1 VPILCEPFGGDAF
14 AAAIN
19 LSTLAGFDTRVRV
32 TCRKG
37 FRAVPKG
44 LDANVTVSCNLPSDY
59 IILCGICGWIRDMEC
74 RPIVCELPRG
84 PHVFVGQSL
93 GEPNRSDVGQSL
105 GKRTIGLGVNVTVE
119 CNRGYMLTPLDH
131 NFTTHPL
138 YPSGG
143 LPCENYKYEA
153 ICSTDCLLE
162 PVSRDWK
169 VSGFGRSC
177 EDIPGFVGNYGAAS
191 SCAKLSVHPTPA
203 FYCREAYDRTTN
215 FTAEKACC
223 VCGGGTSLQ
232 LLQCSQASC
241 PPFASFGRSRITGQS
256 TSVPVRNST
265 HIEILC
271 ASGFRFDSDTGPAR
285 IIAVCGSDCRYR
297 RLTDRQQYNTNNT
310 KALQENGSV
319 ALWQDDFMCTAA
331 SCVYTLDV
339 NADVFFGS
347 ERIMRAHISLQSD
360 DVIEIQCK
368 QGYRVLRGFTI
379 SSTACSPD
387 DAARRSYNV
396 RCKEGAL
403 NHTERCVPVECP
415 AMQTNDTHMR
425 FSRGALLFDES
436 MNITCEYGYFF
447 DTSTPPAYYTVTCL
461 DTCTYSMQ
469 AATIPQCIPSVC
481 TTRPASAHYL
491 PHRDQLFQAQ
501 STTLECDFGHVLIPW
516 QPILYDTSAIA
527 ANFTTCASGSL
538 PANCSNM
545 TLAAAFAGATSA
557 AYVAAL
563 QTHTAAL
570 QTLSSLSCNRSAV
583 VRCDN
588 GILQP
593 SFICMPRAQSGCP
606 TEPCAYPSSPGSN
619 ANILGSNV
627 ESWDKLPVPAY
638 GEGNYWANGS
648 DFLRNTSLAN
658 HMVQLNATCAANY
671 LVIALDSSG
680 NPLANSVTCGAGVG
694 RSYIAHCTHG
704 AFRVAHTCVPM
715 ACPIYA
721 QASWPPNVVSA
732 APMATVIFG
741 EARGINISCAAG
753 YRPNVDHN
761 DVAPTDPRLK
771 TWHLAECRS
780 TCDYAPRPCN
790 VVECRSTIP
799 INSHI
804 VGTQSPTQ
812 AFDGMLKTTALP
824 SLPVYQENFTIE
836 CNFGYHMTLDGAQT
850 SSDSSKVPYLPGAV
864 RLYQNPRCID
874 VPGWFDAVTPF
885 LGCIK
890 YVVAPL
896 GYSPGY
902 ECGTSMD
909 AQSKNDVN
917 GMNAS
922 QACCVCGGGVRPE
935 FCKTRLSVTCADAA
949 IEPAAAR
956 CVPTM
961 SCGCGT
967 AACTVSAGT
976 FGPHASNYSVLPVPA
991 YGEDEFWARSA
1002 FFEGDV
1008 SRISH
1013 KVKLQVECEKGFRA
1027 VRRDIHTKIAA
1038 INVSDCAASRSF
1050 QAQCKDCKFLF
1061 DEVCRPVVCP
1071 KYRGPTV
1078 TNIPTYGALDSNDFI
1093 SGSPAALLRAARMAS
1108 PTSTPTTTST
1118 STPSN
1123 NTILTSNASNEIYY
1137 ENTST
1142 LHQAP
1147 PTTPEPRTSTTTPE
1161 LTSSTTTPEPT
1172 TSTTTPEP
1180 TSSTTTPEPT
1190 SSTTT
1195 PELTSSTTPP
1205 PPARSEGLFS
1215 DVIDISCSADARA
1228 MSVHGPLP
1236 DDACAAPSTLTAVCS
1251 DACSWYSD
1259 LACQPLFCAPY
1270 PSDKVDDTG
1279 RRIVGDTIT
1288 VNCSS
1293 GFRAGSNSSN
1303 ASRSFSVTCQPGC
1316 KYSQGVE
1323 CVGVLCGTLT
1333 LQKANTSL
1341 YIEYMTTSWQ
1351 TVYNSSKSY
1360 MIPLELGGSNVTVT
1374 CAAHNCSCSDT
1385 GVSTTISPWSDGC
1398 GCACRPPDVSAPLM
1412 LARYFNE
1419 YPYTL
1424 NRAEAVHGQSVVVT
1438 CQEGFRGEMGS
1449 MDGTC
1454 FDSFQVACWDGA
1466 YLPET
1471 LARCV
1476 PSVCPRFNDLLA
1488 WQEYNMSSSASNTSS
1503 SGYQARS
1510 TFVQS
1515 SAPRVHDANAASWNL
1530 TSEAGYGVSI
1540 NVTCKTGY
1548 RGVPAGFTGEVLC
1561 SAHSWY
1567 VSTCATCDWVLSIS
1581 CQPVWCAAPAGVHVK
1596 STMPA
1601 SFSRFGDPAMHIFC
1615 ADGRLVAPHGGTA
1628 DVHPRAVGELCL
1640 DSSYSAACLHDCSLL
1655 MPHTCQQAKCPP
1667 SPSELGIAEGVAH
1680 GANVISSCPSGF
1692 RFDRTEEDD
1701 GQAQVEALCN
1711 PNCLYSR
1718 VSLPAG
1724 KESQGWPKDFEC
1736 RAPSCGSVDAVGR
1749 VVNGADQVLLP
1760 PPGGQILWRS
1770 DLRLY
1775 SPGDVFLNDTFI
1787 VGCIQDYQ
1795 RAGTSLAGACEF
1807 QFKAVCAQDGSMRL
1821 VDDAAENAY
1830 ARLREEELQ
1839 AISDLNWR
1847 VARNASMRIPNCSSD
1862 PVFLAAN
1869 LAACNGSVPRPVREP
1884 LMFSGGV
1891 EPLLLV
1897 TKTWQAVV
1905 SQKSF
1910 YMVTLHRTCT
1920 RALTFQNMCP
1930 AFERMAA

>member
-1 VPILCEPFGGDAF
+1 M
-14 AAAIN
+14 
-19 LSTLAGFDTRVRV
+19 
-32 TCRKG
+32 
-37 FRAVPKG
+37 PKG
-44 LDANVTVSCNLPSDY
+44 LDANVTVSCHLPSDY
-59 IILCGICGWIRDMEC
+59 IILCGVCGWIRDMEC
-74 RPIVCELPRG
+74 RAVVCELPRG

-93 GEPNRSDVGQSL
+93 GDPNRSDVGQSL
-105 GKRTIGLGVNVTVE
+105 GNRNIGLGVNVSVE
-119 CNRGYMLTPLDH
+119 CNRGYMLTPVDH

-162 PVSRDWK
+162 PVSRDWS
-169 VSGFGRSC
+169 VQGFGRSC
-177 EDIPGFVGNYGAAS
+177 EDIPGFVGDYGAAS

-203 FYCREAYDRTTN
+203 YYCREAYDRKTN
-215 FTAEKACC
+215 VTAAKACC
-223 VCGGGTSLQ
+223 VCGGGTSQQ

-241 PPFASFGRSRITGQS
+241 PPFASFGLSRITGQS
-256 TSVPVRNST
+256 ISVPMRNST
-265 HIEILC
+265 NIELLC
-271 ASGFRFDSDTGPAR
+271 TPGFRFDADTGPTR
-285 IIAVCGSDCRYR
+285 IMAECTSDCRYR
-297 RLTDRQQYNTNNT
+297 RLTDRQQYNSNNT
-310 KALQENGSV
+310 NASHENGSV

-331 SCVYTLDV
+331 SCVYNLDV

-347 ERIMRAHISLQSD
+347 ERIMRADVSLQSH
-360 DVIEIQCK
+360 DVIEIQCH
-368 QGYRVLRGFTI
+368 QGYRAHRDLAI

-403 NHTERCVPVECP
+403 NDTERCVPVECP

-425 FSRGALLFDES
+425 FSRGASLFGES

-447 DTSTPPAYYTVTCL
+447 DTSTPPEYYTVTCL

-469 AATIPQCIPSVC
+469 AAMIPQCIPSVC

-491 PHRDQLFQAQ
+491 PHRDQLFHAQ
-501 STTLECDFGHVLIPW
+501 STTLECDFGHVLILW
-516 QPILYDTSAIA
+516 QPILYDSIAIA
-527 ANFTTCASGSL
+527 ANFTTCASASL

-545 TLAAAFAGATSA
+545 TLAAASA
-557 AYVAAL
+557 AAASAASAAAL
-563 QTHTAAL
+563 QTHAAAL
-570 QTLSSLSCNRSAV
+570 QILASLSCNRSAV
-583 VRCDN
+583 VRCDD

-593 SFICMPRAQSGCP
+593 SFICMPQAQSGCP
-606 TEPCAYPSSPGSN
+606 TEPCAYPSSPESIL
-619 ANILGSNV
+619 NILGSNV
-627 ESWDKLPVPAY
+627 ESWEKLPVPAY
-638 GEGNYWANGS
+638 GEENYWANGS
-648 DFLRNTSLAN
+648 DFVRNTTLAN
-658 HMVQLNATCAANY
+658 HMVQLNATCAVNY
-671 LVIALDSSG
+671 LVMALDSSG

-694 RSYIAHCTHG
+694 RSYVAHCTHG
-704 AFRVAHTCVPM
+704 TFRVAHTCVPM

-753 YRPNVDHN
+753 YRPSVDHN
-761 DVAPTDPRLK
+761 DVVPTDPRLK
-771 TWHLAECRS
+771 TWQLAECRS

-804 VGTQSPTQ
+804 VVPQSPTQ
-812 AFDGMLKTTALP
+812 AFDGMLKTAALP

-836 CNFGYHMTLDGAQT
+836 CDFGYHMTLDGAQT
-850 SSDSSKVPYLPGAV
+850 WSDPSKVPYLPGAV
-864 RLYQNPRCID
+864 RLYENPRCSD

-890 YVVAPL
+890 YVVAPQ

-902 ECGTSMD
+902 ECGKSMD

-922 QACCVCGGGVRPE
+922 RACCVCGGGVRPE

-949 IEPAAAR
+949 IEPAAR

-967 AACTVSAGT
+967 AACSISAGT
-976 FGPHASNYSVLPVPA
+976 FGPHASNHSVLPIPA

-1002 FFEGDV
+1002 LFEGDV

-1027 VRRDIHTKIAA
+1027 VRRDIRTKIAA
-1038 INVSDCAASRSF
+1038 INVSDCATSRSF
-1050 QAQCKDCKFLF
+1050 QAECKDCHFLF
-1061 DEVCRPVVCP
+1061 AEVCRPVVCP

-1093 SGSPAALLRAARMAS
+1093 SGSPAALLRAALAS
-1108 PTSTPTTTST
+1108 RPTSTPTPPPTP
-1118 STPSN
+1118 TPSN
-1123 NTILTSNASNEIYY
+1123 NTNFTSNASNASNE
-1137 ENTST
+1137 TSFYQT
-1142 LHQAP
+1142 P
-1147 PTTPEPRTSTTTPE
+1147 PP
-1161 LTSSTTTPEPT
+1161 
-1172 TSTTTPEP
+1172 
-1180 TSSTTTPEPT
+1180 
-1190 SSTTT
+1190 
-1195 PELTSSTTPP
+1195 PP

-1215 DVIDISCSADARA
+1215 DEISISCSADARA
-1228 MSVHGPLP
+1228 MPAQGPLP

-1279 RRIVGDTIT
+1279 RRIVGETIT
-1288 VNCSS
+1288 VNCST

-1303 ASRSFSVTCQPGC
+1303 ASRSFSVTCQPDC
-1316 KYSQGVE
+1316 KYTQGVE
-1323 CVGVLCGTLT
+1323 CMGVACGILT
-1333 LQKANTSL
+1333 LQKVNASL
-1341 YIEYMTTSWQ
+1341 YVTTSWQ

-1360 MIPLELGGSNVTVT
+1360 MIPLEGGSNVTGGSKLTVN
-1374 CAAHNCSCSDT
+1374 CAAHNCSCSET

-1398 GCACRPPDVSAPLM
+1398 GCACRRPDMSAPLM
-1412 LARYFNE
+1412 LTRYLNE

-1424 NRAEAVHGQSVVVT
+1424 NQAEAVHGQSVVVT
-1438 CQEGFRGEMGS
+1438 CHEGFRGENGS
-1449 MDGTC
+1449 INGTC
-1454 FDSFQVACWDGA
+1454 FNSFQVACWDGA
-1466 YLPET
+1466 YRPQT

-1488 WQEYNMSSSASNTSS
+1488 WQEHKSGSASNSSS
-1503 SGYQARS
+1503 SGNQARS

-1530 TSEAGYGVSI
+1530 TSEAGYGVGI

-1561 SAHSWY
+1561 SAPRWY
-1567 VSTCATCDWVLSIS
+1567 VSTCGTCDWVLSMS
-1581 CQPVWCAAPAGVHVK
+1581 CQPVSCAAPAGVHVK
-1596 STMPA
+1596 STLPA
-1601 SFSRFGDPAMHIFC
+1601 SFSRFGDPVMHILC
-1615 ADGRLVAPHGGTA
+1615 ADGHLVAPHGGTA
-1628 DVHPRAVGELCL
+1628 DVQPRVLGELCL
-1640 DSSYSAACLHDCSLL
+1640 DSNYSAACLDDCSLL
-1655 MPHTCQQAKCPP
+1655 MPQTCQQAQCPP
-1667 SPSELGIAEGVAH
+1667 SPSELGITGGVAH
-1680 GANVISSCPSGF
+1680 GATVTSSCPSGF

-1701 GQAQVEALCN
+1701 GQAQVQAFCN
-1711 PNCLYSR
+1711 PNCLFSR
-1718 VSLPAG
+1718 VSLPVG
-1724 KESQGWPKDFEC
+1724 KESQGWRKDFEC
-1736 RAPSCGSVDAVGR
+1736 RALSCGSVDAVGR
-1749 VVNGADQVLLP
+1749 VVNSADQVVLP

-1775 SPGDVFLNDTFI
+1775 SPGDIFLNDTFI
-1787 VGCIQDYQ
+1787 VGCLQDYQ
-1795 RAGTSLAGACEF
+1795 LHTASLHAASLAGACEF
-1807 QFKAVCAQDGSMRL
+1807 QFKAVCAQDGSLRL
-1821 VDDAAENAY
+1821 VDSAAENAY
-1830 ARLREEELQ
+1830 ARHLEEELQ

-1869 LAACNGSVPRPVREP
+1869 LAACNGSLPRPVREP
-1884 LMFSGGV
+1884 LKFSGGA
-1891 EPLLLV
+1891 EPVLLV
-1897 TKTWQAVV
+1897 SKTWQADI

-1910 YMVTLHRTCT
+1910 YMVTLYRKCT
-1920 RALTFQNMCP
+1920 RALTFQNTCP
-1930 AFERMAA
+1930 AFDRMAA